1 MALTEVELFTVLFV
15 ALFLGW
21 IMVRKKPAK
30 KSESEK
36 KNVPPDYFRGLKH
49 LLNDQHAEAIDA
61 FVKSLEINSDTFDI
75 HLTLGSLFRKK
86 GEIQKAISV
95 HQSLLARPEVSSREM
110 RMVQLELASDFM
122 SAGLLDRA
130 SRLLLNMA
138 TASRESEFYSKILT
152 LLVDLYEFEQSW
164 DKAIQI
170 GTELIKDAPDKKEI
184 KRLAHFHCEI
194 AQKFVK
200 QNQLKMA
207 FQHYKQALGVD
218 PNCVRASIGTADVLS
233 DQRRYSD
240 AIKELKQVA
249 KQDVD
254 YISVII
260 PKLKDCYQ
268 RVWGHNGFVKFLQ
281 KQNQKKPSATLIL
294 ALAQHYMVDD
304 KERAEMFMVQQLRFH
319 PTVKG
324 FKELISLQMEGS
336 RGQNQ
341 QHLEV
346 LYDLIGQLA
355 QSKPKFQCHQ
365 CGFSGYQLHWQ
376 CPSCKNWGT
385 VKPIHGLE
393 GE

>member
-1 MALTEVELFTVLFV
+1 MTEVGLFIVLFV

-21 IMVRKKPAK
+21 TMGRKNPAK
-30 KSESEK
+30 KSKREK
-36 KNVPPDYFRGLKH
+36 KNVPPDYFRGLNH
-49 LLNDQHAEAIDA
+49 LLNDQHSEAIDA
-61 FVKSLEINSDTFDI
+61 FVESLEINSDTFDI

-86 GEIQKAISV
+86 GEIQKAINV
-95 HQSLLARPEVSSREM
+95 HQSLLARPEISTREM

-138 TASRESEFYSKILT
+138 TASKKSEFHSKILT

-170 GTELIKDAPDKKEI
+170 STELMKDAPNKKEI
-184 KRLAHFHCEI
+184 KRLAHFHCEM
-194 AQKFVK
+194 AQILIK
-200 QNQLKMA
+200 QDQLKEA
-207 FQHYKQALGVD
+207 YQHYKQALGVD
-218 PNCVRASIGTADVLS
+218 PSCVRASIGAADVLS
-233 DQRRYSD
+233 IQRRYRD

-249 KQDVD
+249 EQDAD
-254 YISVII
+254 FISIVI

-268 RVWGHNGFVKFLQ
+268 RVWGTSGFVKFLQ
-281 KQNQKKPSATLIL
+281 EQNQKKPSAALIL

-304 KERAEMFMVQQLRFH
+304 KEYAEMFMVEQLRSH

-324 FKELISLQMEGS
+324 FKELISLQMEGA

-346 LYDLIGQLA
+346 LYDLIDQLA
-355 QSKPKFQCHQ
+355 NSKPHFQCRQ